1 MTTAMMLLAVS
12 LAAAPEQG
20 PTTTPA
26 QGQAEP
32 PPQGQAQ
39 PPAQGEA
46 QPPAQ
51 GEAQPPPEGQP
62 PPAGQSPSDMG
73 FDLFGPATPPPPDAL
88 SPYVA
93 RQAERRRTMLTLH
106 QTFGIGTLVTMAATT
121 VIGALNYHD
130 LYGGGSGSGSY
141 LWPHRILVGVT
152 TLEFATAGFLAAF
165 APKPYAGEVSDR
177 GFSTATVHKTATA
190 LATLGMLTQIGVGFV
205 AARRAEAG
213 NPRDRQTLARIH
225 EVVGYTTMG
234 LLVVAASAWVF

>member
-12 LAAAPEQG
+12 LAAVPEQG
-20 PTTTPA
+20 GST
-26 QGQAEP
+26 
-32 PPQGQAQ
+32 PPQ
-39 PPAQGEA
+39 
-46 QPPAQ
+46 
-51 GEAQPPPEGQP
+51 PEGQP
-62 PPAGQSPSDMG
+62 PPPASQAQPPPPGQPQPQGGQGPSDMG
-73 FDLFGPATPPPPDAL
+73 FDLFGPAAPPPPSAL
-88 SPYVA
+88 SPDVA

-121 VIGALNYHD
+121 VIGALDYHD
-130 LYGGGSGSGSY
+130 LYGSGSGSGNY

-213 NPRDRQTLARIH
+213 NPNDRRSLARIH

-234 LLVVAASAWVF
+234 LIVVAASAWVF